1 MHIELRKLRV
11 VAALSE
17 ETACYTAEIW
27 IDGVRSFAASNRGH
41 GGADDYHRLGSV
53 TEAEVNAWLRA
64 NRTARVY
71 RGVTLEPSL
80 EHEVAHLMD
89 VAEQTKAMRRK
100 LRTSVMTIERDTVYA
115 YPLRGSSPAAVIA
128 AIRKAK
134 PDAHVLN
141 DGDEAVITRAVELL
155 LAQDDAAKVS

>member
-115 YPLRGSSPAAVIA
+115 YPLRGNSPAAVIA

-134 PDAHVLN
+134 PDADVLN
-141 DGDEAVITRAVELL
+141 IGDEAVIKRAVELL

>member
-41 GGADDYHRLGSV
+41 GGADDYHQLGSV
-53 TEAEVNAWLRA
+53 TEAEVNDWLRA

-71 RGVTLEPSL
+71 HGVTLEPNL

-89 VAEQTKAMRRK
+89 VAEQTKAMKRK
-100 LRTSVMTIERDTVYA
+100 LRTSVMTIESGAVYN
-115 YPLRGSSPAAVIA
+115 YPLKGKPSAVVIA

-134 PDAHVLN
+134 PDAQILN

-155 LAQDDAAKVS
+155 LAQDDAADAS

>member
-41 GGADDYHRLGSV
+41 GGADDYHQLGSV
-53 TEAEVNAWLRA
+53 TEAEVNDWLRA

-71 RGVTLEPSL
+71 RGVTLEPNL

-89 VAEQTKAMRRK
+89 VAEQTKSMKRR
-100 LRTSVMTIERDTVYA
+100 LRTSVITIESGAVYT
-115 YPLRGSSPAAVIA
+115 YPLKGRPAAAVIA
-128 AIRKAK
+128 AIRKSK
-134 PDAHVLN
+134 PGAEILN
-141 DGDEAVITRAVELL
+141 DGADAVITRAVELL
-155 LAQDDAAKVS
+155 LARDDAADAS

>member
-41 GGADDYHRLGSV
+41 GGVDDYHRLGSV

-100 LRTSVMTIERDTVYA
+100 LRTSVMTIESDTVYA
-115 YPLRGSSPAAVIA
+115 YPLRRNSPAAVIA

>member
-100 LRTSVMTIERDTVYA
+100 LRTSVMTIESDTVYA
-115 YPLRGSSPAAVIA
+115 YPLRRNSPAAVIA